1 MKRQKV
7 YIAIMIGFITIVLV
21 AVMFAQFK
29 TIEETDITGI
39 ETAREAELRTMLS
52 SWKEKYEETAQR
64 LAETQNTIE
73 EYRRTIESD
82 EESSEILSQEL
93 EQTNLLLGK
102 TNVVGDGV
110 IVTLMDNDVQTI
122 SADDL
127 LVLVNELR
135 MAGTEAISIND
146 KRVVNMS
153 EIVAVGDSILVNTE
167 RVTSPYEVKAIGDQ
181 TYLSSALSLKNSG
194 FIDTHTSNG
203 ETVQLEEQDNI
214 IIQAYNSSKELMDLK
229 YAKEVEKE

>member
-1 MKRQKV
+1 MKKQKI
-7 YIAIMIGFITIVLV
+7 YIAVIIGLVTMLLV

-64 LAETQNTIE
+64 LTETQNTID
-73 EYRRTIESD
+73 EYKRTIESN
-82 EESSEILSQEL
+82 EASSEILDQEL

-102 TNVVGDGV
+102 TDVVGNGV
-110 IVTLMDNDVQTI
+110 IVTLTDNDAQTI

-135 MAGTEAISIND
+135 LAGAEAISIND
-146 KRVVNMS
+146 KRIVNMS

-167 RVTSPYEVKAIGDQ
+167 RVTSPYVVKTIGDQ
-181 TYLSSALSLKNSG
+181 TYLFSALSLKNSG

-203 ETVQLEEQDNI
+203 ETVELVQQNNI
-214 IIQAYNSSKELMDLK
+214 TIPAYSSSRELMSLN
-229 YAKEVEKE
+229 YAKEVEEE

>member
-1 MKRQKV
+1 MKKQKI
-7 YIAIMIGFITIVLV
+7 YIAVIIGLVTMLLV

-64 LAETQNTIE
+64 LTETQNTID
-73 EYRRTIESD
+73 EYKRTIESN
-82 EESSEILSQEL
+82 EASSEILDQEL

-102 TNVVGDGV
+102 TDVVGNGV
-110 IVTLMDNDVQTI
+110 IVTLTDNDAQTI

-135 MAGTEAISIND
+135 LAGAEAISIND
-146 KRVVNMS
+146 KRIVNMS

-167 RVTSPYEVKAIGDQ
+167 RVTSPYVVKAIGDQ
-181 TYLSSALSLKNSG
+181 TYLFSALSLKNNG

-203 ETVQLEEQDNI
+203 ETVELVQQNNI
-214 IIQAYNSSKELMDLK
+214 TIPAYSSSRELMSLN
-229 YAKEVEKE
+229 YAKEVEEE

>member
-1 MKRQKV
+1 MKRQKI
-7 YIAIMIGFITIVLV
+7 YIAVIIGLVTMVLV
-21 AVMFAQFK
+21 GVMFAQFK

-64 LAETQNTIE
+64 LIETQNTID
-73 EYRRTIESD
+73 EYKRTMESN
-82 EESSEILSQEL
+82 EASSEILEQEL

-102 TNVVGDGV
+102 TDVVGDGV
-110 IVTLMDNDVQTI
+110 IVTLTDNDIQTI

-135 MAGTEAISIND
+135 LAGAEAICIND
-146 KRVVNMS
+146 KRIVNMS

-167 RVTSPYEVKAIGDQ
+167 RITSPYVVKAIGDQ
-181 TYLSSALSLKNSG
+181 TYLSSALSLKNTG

-203 ETVQLEEQDNI
+203 ETVELVEQNNI
-214 IIQAYNSSKELMDLK
+214 TIPAYSSSRELMNLN
-229 YAKEVEKE
+229 YAKEVEEE

>member
-135 MAGTEAISIND
+135 MAGAEAISIND